1 MKDHSLQ
8 DIDSANLSRR
18 QMLKATATAMVAAP
32 VVAAQPTKQSKSK
45 VAHFFTSAEF
55 ALVDELTEII
65 IPTDEHSPGAR
76 AAKVAAYIDARL
88 AEAFT
93 AEPRQQWRDGLQLMD
108 KLAQERHA
116 KKFMQTSAE
125 QRLAIVTRIAQGE
138 HNPTKPEE
146 KFFVELKR
154 RTTHAYYTSRIGI
167 HQEMEYKGNVYLKEY
182 VGEEVK

>member
-1 MKDHSLQ
+1 MKDRNLQ
-8 DIDSANLSRR
+8 DVAAANVSRR

-45 VAHFFTSAEF
+45 TPHFFTPAEF

-88 AEAFT
+88 AESFT
-93 AEPRQQWRDGLQLMD
+93 EEPRQQWRTGLHLIDQ
-108 KLAQERHA
+108 LAQEMHA
-116 KKFMQTSAE
+116 KKFMQASDE
-125 QRLAIVTRIAQGE
+125 QRLAVVTRIAQGE
-138 HNPTKPEE
+138 QNPTKPEE
-146 KFFVELKR
+146 KFFVELKQ
-154 RTTHAYYTSRIGI
+154 RTAHAYYTSRIGI